1 MSFTNPLFRCL
12 IAAVLALP
20 TVVHAQ
26 ELMGEGAERA
36 GEGALEE
43 SEPEEEEEEDEIET
57 DRDSFTP
64 ATGVVGYRRVVLESA
79 YSFIDNRN
87 VLETHSLPE
96 LIARFGI
103 TDKIELRFGFNYEVG
118 GAGNPVSGNVPDDLE
133 DEAGLETEARLIY
146 GTKIWLS
153 QQDGWRPK
161 SSVMI
166 QGFTPTS
173 GEATDTTFAATYVF
187 GWELANKWTWD
198 SALRYGIGAFEE
210 DHFNIWSPSTV
221 IKIPLGEKWKAHAEY
236 FGVFS
241 QGRETESTQ
250 HFFSP
255 GLHYLLTK
263 DLEIGTRVGWGLNEQ
278 APNFFCNVGGGVR
291 F

>member
-1 MSFTNPLFRCL
+1 MTCTTQLFRCL
-12 IAAVLALP
+12 LVAVLAVP
-20 TVVHAQ
+20 TFVCAQ
-26 ELMGEGAERA
+26 EPMREGADRFAETEL
-36 GEGALEE
+36 GEF
-43 SEPEEEEEEDEIET
+43 EPEEEEEEEIET

-79 YSFIDNRN
+79 YSFIDNRT
-87 VLETHSLPE
+87 VPETHSLPE
-96 LIARFGI
+96 LLVRFGI

-118 GAGNPVSGNVPDDLE
+118 GAGNPISGNVPDDLE
-133 DEAGLETEARLIY
+133 GSAGLEYESRVLY
-146 GTKIWLS
+146 GAKIWLS

-161 SSVMI
+161 SSLML

-173 GEATDTTFAATYVF
+173 GEATDTNFSATYVF
-187 GWELANKWTWD
+187 GWELANKWVWD
-198 SALRYGIGAFEE
+198 SALRYGTGAFEE
-210 DHFNIWSPSTV
+210 DHFNVWSPSTV

-241 QGRETESTQ
+241 EGRAVESTQ

-255 GLHYLLTK
+255 GAHYLITK
-263 DLEIGTRVGWGLNEQ
+263 DLEIGVRVGWGLNDQ
-278 APNFFCNVGGGVR
+278 SPNFFTNVGGGVR